1 MQDTRRPPEL
11 SPDSPEIEKSLREE
25 LFALRVA
32 HESALADLR
41 AKDERIHELEY
52 DFAVV
57 HTKYENAKDYLKR
70 LLWNELPPDVAGLR
84 PLRELATMEHM
95 PPPPGVAGDATGE
108 RGSIGRFAIGRVIGK
123 GGLAT
128 VYAARDLTAG
138 AATRG
143 ADEVADM
150 AARPRAGASQYAVK
164 VVDKSRALQ
173 LRAVKRLALEVEIG
187 RSLHHPNVY
196 RLEDAFASPTHVRL
210 ATFTPLARS
219 RAVSAG
225 VALVDSA
232 CDAALCSRT

>member
-95 PPPPGVAGDATGE
+95 PPLWVEKVFPEALS
-108 RGSIGRFAIGRVIGK
+108 RIGHTCLV
-123 GGLAT
+123 LT
-128 VYAARDLTAG
+128 QWRD
-138 AATRG
+138 
-143 ADEVADM
+143 
-150 AARPRAGASQYAVK
+150 P
-164 VVDKSRALQ
+164 
-173 LRAVKRLALEVEIG
+173 LALRRTWCLYELLCTVLRERRPWQPWRRIALPSHG
-187 RSLHHPNVY
+187 PNP
-196 RLEDAFASPTHVRL
+196 EAQCS
-210 ATFTPLARS
+210 
-219 RAVSAG
+219 SA
-225 VALVDSA
+225 
-232 CDAALCSRT
+232 